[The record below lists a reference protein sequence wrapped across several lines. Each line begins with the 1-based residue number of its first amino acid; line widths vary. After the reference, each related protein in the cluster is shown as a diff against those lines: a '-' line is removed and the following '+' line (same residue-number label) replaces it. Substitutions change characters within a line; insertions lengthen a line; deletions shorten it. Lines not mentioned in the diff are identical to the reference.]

1 MDPQTKRTLMATLL
15 CLLIL
20 VGWLKV
26 QEMLYPPQPVAPVT
40 STAPAQDPP
49 SAGTTEAGGDPSPTY
64 QAALPTEPSGA
75 EEPELV
81 PARFR
86 VPDAAAAEK
95 IRLGDSRGDDPA
107 TGFINPFEL
116 AVSLTPRGGG
126 VEWIKLSRHRNT
138 VEDGR
143 NPQHDPYDLLVAI
156 EDPRTGRRYTSFVT
170 EQIRFRTSQQ
180 ESYEVVD
187 LADVV
192 WALEASADDQA
203 DAATARAVV
212 KKGTTDVLAVEKT
225 YRLAKGDPHLE
236 ISLSVRNLGDEPCDV
251 ILTQRGPVGMRKEDY
266 RYEYRKLVLASVD
279 DQGLTSLGP
288 VKSRDDV
295 FKADEVGRKLLPGE
309 GQHTLWA
316 GLGNKYFACIVAP
329 LPLEGRTPA
338 GGPKH
343 PEYLA
348 RVTGEVFLDDPEAED
363 DLTFGLIFHPS
374 VPIGPDQQLTMN
386 LQVFCGPKSEAL
398 FESLPQDVQDRNYH
412 LIRTADSRWC
422 TFEIIT
428 TIMLWLLTKAY
439 DLVGN
444 YGIAIIILVLI
455 VRLILHPVTK
465 RGQINMMKM
474 QKGMAQLKPKLEVIQ
489 QQYKNDKQKLQEEQ
503 MKLYREEGINP
514 AGQIFGCLP
523 MFLQMPVWI
532 ALWTTLNTNV
542 DMRHLPFF
550 WWINDLTA
558 PDALF
563 PFGSEYNIPLIGAM
577 MGPISAFNLL
587 PIIMTVTMYAQQKLT
602 QKLTKPT
609 TPAAPKTD
617 KDGKPLPDQMAQ
629 QQKMMSFMMIFF
641 GFIFYNFPS
650 GLNLYI
656 LSSNVFG
663 MIEQYFI
670 KKHIREKEQSGEFDK
685 TKKAASSAKGKPSFL
700 ARHLEQL
707 QKRAE
712 KARQTQ
718 SGRSGGK
725 AVGKRKKQ
733 RS

>member
-1 MDPQTKRTLMATLL
+1 MATLL

-26 QEMLYPPQPVAPVT
+26 QEIFYPPPPVT
-40 STAPAQDPP
+40 PTSPSPAEGPP
-49 SAGTTEAGGDPSPTY
+49 SVLAPDRGGSQSPTV
-64 QAALPTEPSGA
+64 QAAPPTDGPGTDEA
-75 EEPELV
+75 ELQAAEFHV
-81 PARFR
+81 S
-86 VPDAAAAEK
+86 DALAAEK
-95 IRLGDSRGDDPA
+95 IQLGDSRGNDPA
-107 TGFINPFEL
+107 TGFFNPFEL
-116 AVSLTPRGGG
+116 AVGLTPRGGG
-126 VEWIKLSRHRNT
+126 VEWVKLSRHRNT
-138 VEDGR
+138 VKDGD
-143 NPQHDPYDLLVAI
+143 NPEHDPYDLLGPI

-170 EQIRFRTSQQ
+170 EQIRFKTSKQ
-180 ESYEVVD
+180 EAYEVVD
-187 LADVV
+187 LTDAV
-192 WALEASADDQA
+192 WTLEASPDDQA
-203 DAATARAVV
+203 DAATARTVV
-212 KKGTTDVLAVEKT
+212 RKGNTDILAVEKT
-225 YRLAKGDPHLE
+225 YRLAKGDPHLG
-236 ISLSVRNLGDEPCDV
+236 ISLSVRNLGDQPCDI
-251 ILTQRGPVGMRKEDY
+251 ILTQRGPVGMKKEDY
-266 RYEYRKLVLASVD
+266 RYEYRKIVVAAVD

-288 VKSRDDV
+288 VKSRDDI
-295 FKADEVGRKLLPGE
+295 FKADVAGRKLLPGD
-309 GQHTLWA
+309 GQHTLWT
-316 GLGNKYFACIVAP
+316 GLGNKYFACIIAP
-329 LPLEGRTPA
+329 LPLEDWTPA
-338 GGPKH
+338 SGPKH
-343 PEYLA
+343 PQYLA
-348 RVTGEVFLDDPEAED
+348 RVSGEVFLDDPEAED
-363 DLTFGLIFHPS
+363 DLTFDLIFHPS
-374 VPIGPDQQLTMN
+374 APLEPGQHLTMN

-398 FESLPQDVQDRNYH
+398 FESLPEGVQERNYH
-412 LIRTADSRWC
+412 LIRSADSRWC

-439 DLVGN
+439 VLVGN
-444 YGIAIIILVLI
+444 YGIAIIILVLV

-563 PFGSEYNIPLIGAM
+563 SFGREYDIPLIGAM

-602 QKLTKPT
+602 QKLTKPV

-629 QQKMMSFMMIFF
+629 QQKIMSFMMIFF

-670 KKHIREKEQSGEFDK
+670 KKHIREKEQSGEFDR
-685 TKKAASSAKGKPSFL
+685 TKKAASSAKGKPSFI
-700 ARHLEQL
+700 ARHFEQL
-707 QKRAE
+707 QKKVE
-712 KARQTQ
+712 QTRQTQ

-725 AVGKRKKQ
+725 ALGKRKKQ